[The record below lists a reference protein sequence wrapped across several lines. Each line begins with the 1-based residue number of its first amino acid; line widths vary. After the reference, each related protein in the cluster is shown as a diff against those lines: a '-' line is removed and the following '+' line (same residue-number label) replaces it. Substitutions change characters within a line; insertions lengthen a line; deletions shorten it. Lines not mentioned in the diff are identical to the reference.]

1 MLSFM
6 LRVYTIYIKNAPHI
20 RYRGTIKNV
29 LGCLYRWCLLGGLF
43 WFVFPNNLMAQYFYR
58 KGLHCIQKLTVG
70 FTRYIKKRYAIQRY
84 NVMNSSAERSLPLM
98 PTWRFDLFFPDNMFY
113 CRNSMNITETLM
125 IRGLCTKEM
134 REQFLIKWYWKTGN
148 LILENNC

>member
-98 PTWRFDLFFPDNMFY
+98 PTWRFDLFFPDNMLDVLLSKLYEYNRDFNDQRSLY
-113 CRNSMNITETLM
+113 EGNAWAISYKM
-125 IRGLCTKEM
+125 ILKDRKLDFRK
-134 REQFLIKWYWKTGN
+134 
-148 LILENNC
+148 